1 MEEYQINSNM
11 FGTLED
17 IRIAFEIIFAI
28 LIYLVYVTVVIFLNI
43 FLYVLFF
50 LVLTAPFW
58 IIGGII
64 WMLFA

>member
-1 MEEYQINSNM
+1 MFRALEE
-11 FGTLED
+11 

-43 FLYVLFF
+43 LIYILFF
-50 LVLTAPFW
+50 LALTAPFW

-64 WMLFA
+64 WTLFV

>member
-1 MEEYQINSNM
+1 M

-17 IRIAFEIIFAI
+17 IRIALEIIFAI

-43 FLYVLFF
+43 FLYILFF
-50 LVLTAPFW
+50 LALTAPFW

-64 WMLFA
+64 WGIFA

>member
-1 MEEYQINSNM
+1 M
-11 FGTLED
+11 FSTLED

-43 FLYVLFF
+43 LLYILFF
-50 LVLTAPFW
+50 LALTAPFW

-64 WMLFA
+64 WGIFA

>member
-1 MEEYQINSNM
+1 M

-28 LIYLVYVTVVIFLNI
+28 LIYLVYVTVIIFLNI
-43 FLYVLFF
+43 LLYILFF
-50 LVLTAPFW
+50 LALTAPFW

-64 WMLFA
+64 WEIFS

>member
-1 MEEYQINSNM
+1 M
-11 FGTLED
+11 FRTLED

-43 FLYVLFF
+43 FLYILFF
-50 LVLTAPFW
+50 LAITAPFW

-64 WMLFA
+64 WILFV

>member
-1 MEEYQINSNM
+1 M

-28 LIYLVYVTVVIFLNI
+28 LIYLVYVTVVVFLNI
-43 FLYVLFF
+43 LLYILFF
-50 LVLTAPFW
+50 LALTAPFW

-64 WMLFA
+64 WGIFA